1 MSESSTLPPPTVQPP
16 PPTASPQ
23 SPQGPSPA
31 VRLAWL
37 IPGTILAVAAL
48 CWGTYNVLSL
58 LAHSEYTTVETFP
71 VAEVDSIDIGNEEGS
86 ITVTASETDAVLVT
100 AHVDDG
106 WQATDVSSVID
117 DGELVIRGGCPV
129 FGSPW
134 CKVDFT
140 VEVPADMP
148 MTINGSNGAVRVRGV
163 TAAIDVDT
171 DNGSIELEDIS
182 GDIRATNDNGR
193 ITGRRL
199 TSQVVDTATENGR
212 IELSFVDPPQSV
224 SGRTSNGRIEVV
236 VPDVD
241 VLYRVDLRTNNGS
254 TDNLVRTDPSS
265 DHVIDLSSDNGSIVV
280 RPPG

>member
-1 MSESSTLPPPTVQPP
+1 MTKSSTLPPPTIQPP
-16 PPTASPQ
+16 PLPASPR
-23 SPQGPSPA
+23 GPSQA

-37 IPGTILAVAAL
+37 IPGTILAIAAL

-58 LAHSEYTTVETFP
+58 LAHSEYTTADTFP
-71 VAEVDSIDIGNEEGS
+71 VADVDSIGISNEEGS
-86 ITVTASETDAVLVT
+86 ITVNTTETDTIVVT

-106 WQATDVSSVID
+106 WQSTDVSSRID
-117 DGELVIRGGCPV
+117 NGQLVIRGGCPT

-134 CKVDFT
+134 CRVDFT
-140 VEVPADMP
+140 VEIPADLP
-148 MTINGSNGAVRVRGV
+148 ITINGSNGTVRVRGA
-163 TAAIDVDT
+163 TASIDVDT
-171 DNGSIELEDIS
+171 ENGSIELEDIS

-199 TSQVVDTATENGR
+199 TSQVVDTATDNGR

-224 SGRTSNGRIEVV
+224 SGRTSNGRIEVI

-241 VLYRVDLRTNNGS
+241 VLYRVDLQTDNGS
-254 TDNLVRTDPSS
+254 TDNAVRTDPSS
-265 DHVIDLSSDNGSIVV
+265 DHVIDLSSGNGSITV